1 MNIYLVG
8 IETSYDYRTFP
19 WLKKTRGSFS
29 LKANMQTIVAETPV
43 EAERKYREARAN
55 KMVSWPAMQ
64 KLTMEGMWPIMCKE
78 PNQKSQLWIRELDK
92 SSPLGEYLEY
102 MTPEDITLLKETTA
116 KES

>member
-1 MNIYLVG
+1 
-8 IETSYDYRTFP
+8 
-19 WLKKTRGSFS
+19 
-29 LKANMQTIVAETPV
+29 MQTIVAETSV

-92 SSPLGEYLEY
+92 NSPLGEYLEY